1 MLSNYSVH
9 TTIPAS
15 DMDRACA
22 FYRDTLGLHM
32 VSRMDAGAIFQAA
45 EGTRFSVYPTPNAGQ
60 SPTTCMGFQV
70 DDVEKVVTDLR
81 GRGVVFEEY
90 DYPNLKTVNG
100 VATMGDV
107 KAAWFKDTEGNIL
120 GVVHLPM

>member
-1 MLSNYSVH
+1 MLSNYPVH

-22 FYRDTLGLHM
+22 FYGDKLGFELLY
-32 VSRMDAGAIFQAA
+32 RIDAGAMFRAA

-60 SPTTCMGFQV
+60 APSTYMGFQV
-70 DDVEKVVTDLR
+70 DDVEKVVADLR
-81 GRGVVFEEY
+81 DRGVTFEEY
-90 DYPNLKTVNG
+90 DSPHLKTDNG

-107 KAAWFKDTEGNIL
+107 KGAWFKDTEGNIL
-120 GVVHLPM
+120 GMVHLPE